1 MGIKRLKNGQEKLRK
16 QGVRL
21 RLSEKTQA
29 NQRKKE
35 CASGWIASN
44 VGNIRGVDAASTS
57 PPSTTALR
65 VANAA
70 CAARGLVLSSQ
81 PPLPRQL
88 LCNCNHP
95 GLRLQLPQ
103 VYTISI
109 IISSC
114 LSFVLAWV
122 SRNFTDPSYIKIRVV
137 LCIGKWEYIYIDKS
151 WFFFPLLT
159 NLASLRMFI
168 FYN

>member
-29 NQRKKE
+29 NLRKKE

-65 VANAA
+65 AANAA

-103 VYTISI
+103 A
-109 IISSC
+109 
-114 LSFVLAWV
+114 LRDLKVLWMLARPV
-122 SRNFTDPSYIKIRVV
+122 GAVLRVMV
-137 LCIGKWEYIYIDKS
+137 G
-151 WFFFPLLT
+151 LLPK
-159 NLASLRMFI
+159 
-168 FYN
+168 

>member
-1 MGIKRLKNGQEKLRK
+1 MGFKRLKNGQEKLRK

-114 LSFVLAWV
+114 FKFCFGLSFKKFYWPIIYQDSCCVM
-122 SRNFTDPSYIKIRVV
+122 Y
-137 LCIGKWEYIYIDKS
+137 WEMGIYILINLGFS
-151 WFFFPLLT
+151 INVLLLSFFVK
-159 NLASLRMFI
+159 
-168 FYN
+168 